1 MVAPFT
7 YDFFGNAQFIFN
19 LSATV
24 GLNGANKARD
34 VQFIQFALKIL
45 ARRSPF
51 PELNAAIKSI
61 AVGEP
66 CSGREG
72 DKLVMAIRAYQKC
85 RTGLTADGKVN
96 LVPANT
102 NGKLYTM
109 YAINID
115 LVLDE
120 GVDYPRVDRVSGC
133 PAIVK
138 QAIKDIFQDLKA
150 D

>member
-7 YDFFGNAQFIFN
+7 YNFFGHPEFIFN
-19 LSATV
+19 LSGPV
-24 GLNGANKARD
+24 GLNGANKSED
-34 VQFIQFALKIL
+34 VQFIQFAFKIL

-51 PELNAAIKSI
+51 AELNAAIKPI

-72 DKLVMAIRAYQKC
+72 DKLVKAIRTYQQC
-85 RTGLTADGKVN
+85 RAGLTVDGKVN

-109 YAINID
+109 YVINMD
-115 LVLDE
+115 LVIEE

-133 PAIVK
+133 PSLVKKAIR
-138 QAIKDIFQDLKA
+138 DIFHDLKG